1 MVFEPTDKTN
11 CTIAQCIMNKM
22 VVLKFIYIYIGTNS
36 TTDIALYKLRV

>member
-22 VVLKFIYIYIGTNS
+22 VYLEIY
-36 TTDIALYKLRV
+36 LHLHRC

>member
-22 VVLKFIYIYIGTNS
+22 VYFENS
-36 TTDIALYKLRV
+36 LHLYRR